1 MNRYSKILPH
11 ISPTKKVETS
21 TSSSGKKR
29 TFEEYEAEQKKTEV
43 DILQEKTQELQ
54 KNVEFLEKYIIDH
67 HDDVY
72 ELRQQLK
79 NTPIP
84 QPRKQL
90 NEGLLNE
97 PPNIKNSD
105 PLTPLDQKYVTIQ
118 QLSDHYRLFTNRI
131 LEQMAT
137 IGGGGET
144 QFKYLDDIRNF
155 IFVGTKND
163 LPPTVNGIITLKDNY
178 TYFFTTTVDLE
189 GDRLVAGQNTTILG
203 GSSENCRIKSTGIST
218 TTALL
223 SSNYS
228 LPLRNITLE
237 APYAINLDATGYG
250 TQALDWFGVN
260 FTDCAK
266 VGIISSYNNF
276 IMLDGAFLN
285 SQDLTFDGTTGT
297 VGFNQCLFTGQFPP
311 GNPSAKSIL
320 NFPSTFIC
328 TRRIRVTV
336 CSFVVPPGYTGITV
350 QNGVTFQTPQ
360 GVYNP
365 ESFILQTCNFSG
377 PGTKLGISTHT
388 DINGNDSFY
397 EGNRG
402 ISNTFPSGQF
412 YMSNN
417 STVTSVGV
425 GSTDVW
431 TKIAGITTTDGSI
444 NSKFT
449 ATDNRV
455 TYNVAIDR
463 KFLSQASVTFT
474 QDTPASGPFVD
485 FDVEVGIL
493 DYDASAGIGTI
504 LKSSTTLV
512 KNTTYGQYY
521 TVHLTDIHDHEQ
533 NDYVELYI
541 RNKGTDTGIL
551 VTDMNLLVTSI

>member
-1 MNRYSKILPH
+1 MNKYSKILHH
-11 ISPTKKVETS
+11 IGSNKPKTS
-21 TSSSGKKR
+21 KSSSTKKR
-29 TFEEYEAEQKKTEV
+29 TFEEYEADQKKTEV
-43 DILQEKTQELQ
+43 DRLQEKTQQLTD
-54 KNVEFLEKYIIDH
+54 NVEFLQNLVVNQ
-67 HDDVY
+67 HDEVY

-84 QPRKQL
+84 QPKKNL
-90 NEGLLNE
+90 TEGLLNE

-118 QLSDHYRLFTNRI
+118 QLSDHYRLFTNRV

-144 QFKYLDDIRNF
+144 QFKFLDDVVNF
-155 IFVGTKND
+155 IFVGSKND
-163 LPPTVNGIITLKDNY
+163 LPKAVDGVIYLKDNY

-189 GDRLVAGQNTTILG
+189 GNRLVAGDNTTILG

-223 SSNYS
+223 SSAYS
-228 LPLRNITLE
+228 LPIRNITFE
-237 APYAINLDATGYG
+237 APYAINLVASNPTVH
-250 TQALDWFGVN
+250 ALDWFGVN
-260 FTDCAK
+260 FTNCAK

-276 IMLDGAFLN
+276 ILLDGAFLN
-285 SQDLTFDGTTGT
+285 SQDLTFNGTTGT
-297 VGFNQCLFTGQFPP
+297 VGFNQCLFTGNF
-311 GNPSAKSIL
+311 GLGGTKSIL

-336 CSFVVPPGYTGITV
+336 CSFIVPSGYTGITV
-350 QNGVTFQTPQ
+350 QDGVKFETAG

-377 PGTKLGISTHT
+377 PGTKLGVSTHT
-388 DINGNDSFY
+388 DINGTDTFF

-402 ISNTFPSGQF
+402 ISNTYPSGQF
-412 YMSNN
+412 YMRDN
-417 STVTSVGV
+417 STPTVIGV

-431 TKIAGITTTDGSI
+431 TKIVGITTTVGSV

-449 ATDNRV
+449 ATDNRL
-455 TYNVAIDR
+455 TYNVGIDR
-463 KFLSQASVTFT
+463 RFLSQATVTFT
-474 QDTPASGPFVD
+474 QDAPISGPFVD

-493 DYDASAGIGTI
+493 DYNSATGIGTI
-504 LKSSTTLV
+504 LQSSTTLV

-521 TVHLTDIHDHEQ
+521 TLHLTDIHDHNQ

-541 RNKGTDTGIL
+541 RNKGTDTNII
-551 VTDMNLLVTSI
+551 VSDMSLLVTSI